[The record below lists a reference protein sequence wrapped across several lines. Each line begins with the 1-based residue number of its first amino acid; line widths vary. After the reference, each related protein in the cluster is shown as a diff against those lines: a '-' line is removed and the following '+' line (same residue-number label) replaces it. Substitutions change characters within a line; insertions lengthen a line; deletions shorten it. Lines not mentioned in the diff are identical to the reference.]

1 MSNLEPATIL
11 LIDDH
16 PMLRTGVKQL
26 VSMASDIT
34 VVGEASNG
42 EQGIELAESL
52 DPDLILLDLNMPG
65 MNGLE
70 TLDKLREKSLSGRIV
85 VFSVSNH
92 EEDVVTALKRGG
104 LAPIFPYTFY
114 HLTHYWFAAAD
125 IPVANDT
132 PVHYADA
139 IRCNVRRPPQG
150 SLPLLTRRVS
160 A

>member
-1 MSNLEPATIL
+1 MAKKKRYVVMVRDKTKYSGNQRL
-11 LIDDH
+11 LAW
-16 PMLRTGVKQL
+16 L
-26 VSMASDIT
+26 VWFANRHNKA
-34 VVGEASNG
+34 V
-42 EQGIELAESL
+42 
-52 DPDLILLDLNMPG
+52 
-65 MNGLE
+65 
-70 TLDKLREKSLSGRIV
+70 
-85 VFSVSNH
+85 
-92 EEDVVTALKRGG
+92 G

>member
-1 MSNLEPATIL
+1 MSNTNANFDMTGIL
-11 LIDDH
+11 LGQEVRKR
-16 PMLRTGVKQL
+16 RTPQEKIAIIQQT
-26 VSMASDIT
+26 M
-34 VVGEASNG
+34 E
-42 EQGIELAESL
+42 
-52 DPDLILLDLNMPG
+52 PG
-65 MNGLE
+65 MNVSHVARLHGIQP
-70 TLDKLREKSLSGRIV
+70 SL
-85 VFSVSNH
+85 
-92 EEDVVTALKRGG
+92 G